1 MVEALDLV
9 LLDNVFV
16 FQIAGCR
23 MIQKWSCSSVLVK
36 GEKIITLPMKINAR
50 TLVHSIY
57 PFKHVF
63 VYMNQLY
70 VIIKK
75 TRTEATA
82 MKK

>member
-9 LLDNVFV
+9 LPDNVFI
-16 FQIAGCR
+16 FQVAGCR

-50 TLVHSIY
+50 PLAHSIY
-57 PFKHVF
+57 L
-63 VYMNQLY
+63 LY
-70 VIIKK
+70 ESPVCHHQKN
-75 TRTEATA
+75 ANAAAA